1 MWFGI
6 SFVTLAASLVWRW
19 YAKRT
24 RWKGDSE
31 KYDGLP
37 YQYKFRREKYSD
49 KLWIGIDFNPQV
61 NCAFRRENWLDRA
74 FKALRLTKEH
84 QTGHSEF
91 DQQVYFI
98 SDNAT
103 VQNLVSSSQS
113 IADNVLKIMSSNMHG
128 AHFRRLHGRSG
139 CLWAEYKLK
148 GELAADKGA
157 PGLAALCVPALHAI
171 AKEFLQAEKKI
182 TKPWLDPYYWIAA
195 VFSTIAYGLLT
206 NGVIQVFRWLDTPNA
221 QLLPG
226 SEIVQH
232 ALGITAISIGVL
244 VAAAAIMLSRTSR
257 AHMTLIEVFLAGSL
271 GMFSTSYY
279 ALKDINFD
287 LGAKAGKAVTSEVIA
302 QRIQKHRRK
311 TNKPTYYLTIKA
323 TDRTPQTEVT
333 VSADSYA
340 MTRMGSQINLNVHAG
355 KLGYLWISDVQ
366 VQRPHSLND
375 STTPKPSPAT
385 CC

>member
-1 MWFGI
+1 MWFGVG
-6 SFVTLAASLVWRW
+6 FVTLAASLVWRW
-19 YAKRT
+19 YAERT

-49 KLWIGIDFNPQV
+49 RLWIGIDFNPQV

-74 FKALRLTKEH
+74 FKTLRLTKEH
-84 QTGHSEF
+84 QTGHREF

-103 VQNLVSSSQS
+103 VQSMVSSSQH

-128 AHFRRLHGRSG
+128 AYFRRLYGRSG

-171 AKEFLQAEKKI
+171 AKEFLQEERTI

-206 NGVIQVFRWLDTPNA
+206 NGVIQVFRWLETPNVH
-221 QLLPG
+221 LLPG

-232 ALGITAISIGVL
+232 ALVITTISIGVL
-244 VAAAAIMLSRTSR
+244 VAAAAIILSRTSR

-271 GMFSTSYY
+271 GMFSSSFY
-279 ALKDINFD
+279 ALKDINID
-287 LGAKAGKAVTSEVIA
+287 LDAKAGTAVTSQVIG
-302 QRIQKHRRK
+302 QRIQKNRRK
-311 TNKPTYYLTIKA
+311 TNAPTYYVTIKA

-340 MTRMGSQINLNVHAG
+340 MTSIGSQINLNLHAG
-355 KLGYLWISDVQ
+355 RLGYLWVSDVQ
-366 VQRPHSLND
+366 VQRTRSLND
-375 STTPKPSPAT
+375 STTPKPYPAA
-385 CC
+385 

>member
-1 MWFGI
+1 M
-6 SFVTLAASLVWRW
+6 
-19 YAKRT
+19 
-24 RWKGDSE
+24 
-31 KYDGLP
+31 
-37 YQYKFRREKYSD
+37 
-49 KLWIGIDFNPQV
+49 
-61 NCAFRRENWLDRA
+61 
-74 FKALRLTKEH
+74 
-84 QTGHSEF
+84 
-91 DQQVYFI
+91 
-98 SDNAT
+98 
-103 VQNLVSSSQS
+103 VSSSQH

-128 AHFRRLHGRSG
+128 AHFRRLYGRSG

-148 GELAADKGA
+148 GKLAADKGA

-171 AKEFLQAEKKI
+171 ANEFLKAEKKI
-182 TKPWLDPYYWIAA
+182 TKPWLDSYYWIAA

-206 NGVIQVFRWLDTPNA
+206 NGVIQVFRWLETPNA

-232 ALGITAISIGVL
+232 ALGITAVSIGVL

-287 LGAKAGKAVTSEVIA
+287 LGAKAGKAVTSEVIG

-311 TNKPTYYLTIKA
+311 TITPTYYLTIKA
-323 TDRTPQTEVT
+323 TDSTPQTEVT

-340 MTRMGSQINLNVHAG
+340 MTRMGSQINLKVHAG

-375 STTPKPSPAT
+375 STTPKPSPAA